1 MVQPAN
7 HPSTGN
13 VASSVSRLQQR
24 WAGGGFALAVQLPP
38 LFTLQVRDYIE
49 QAALHADCFDA
60 VITTDAPGGAVA
72 LSSMAYAILLKRAG
86 IEPVVQLNG
95 RDRNR
100 LALQGELLGLGA
112 LKLPNLLIDTR
123 PVTRASL
130 VQNADARLVNDLNGP
145 ALLATAARL
154 RDEARFTSG
163 AAIKTPPAF
172 FLGALISLELEL
184 ISLELE
190 NEDRPPIEELS
201 AAQYL
206 VTTPLHDFQRL
217 VYLLASFQAT
227 YADYLKRRPLLVS
240 LPLISGVQSAQADQ
254 QDSSY
259 EVCMRT
265 MVAMIETLSM
275 FDGVR
280 GCNIVVEHF
289 ADLGLLE
296 HVARAIKAYLE

>member
-24 WAGGGFALAVQLPP
+24 WAGGGFALTVQLPP

-60 VITTDAPGGAVA
+60 VITADAPGGAVA
-72 LSSMAYAILLKRAG
+72 LSSMAYAILLQRAG

-112 LKLPNLLIDTR
+112 LKIPNLLVDVR

-130 VQNADARLVNDLNGP
+130 AQNVDARLVNDLNGP

-163 AAIKTPPAF
+163 AAIKTPPTF
-172 FLGALISLELEL
+172 FLGALIDLNLESELED
-184 ISLELE
+184 
-190 NEDRPPIEELS
+190 EDRLPIEELG
-201 AAQYL
+201 ATQYL

-240 LPLISGVQSAQADQ
+240 LPLISSVQSAQADQ

-289 ADLGLLE
+289 ADLDLLE